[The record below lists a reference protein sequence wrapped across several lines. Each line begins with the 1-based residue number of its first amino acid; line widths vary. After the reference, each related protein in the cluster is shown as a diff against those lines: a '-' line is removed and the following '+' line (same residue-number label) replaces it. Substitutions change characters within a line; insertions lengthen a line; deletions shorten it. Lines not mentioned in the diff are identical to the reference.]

1 MRADADIESLL
12 ARLAEQPDNLTI
24 HEELHRA
31 ALRYKAAGGAPLEAL
46 SAIPPMSRD
55 ALRALIHFERCWA
68 YDVGNSDLLIRV
80 AHAID
85 ANAAAHPDS
94 NFGPVLRWLN
104 ELLRSML
111 RAG

>member
-12 ARLAEQPDNLTI
+12 ARLVEQPDHLPV
-24 HEELHRA
+24 HEELRRA
-31 ALRYKAAGGAPLEAL
+31 ALRYKAAGGRPLGAL
-46 SAIPPMSRD
+46 AAMPPMSHD

-80 AHAID
+80 ARAID
-85 ANAAAHPDS
+85 AYATVRPDS
-94 NFGPVLRWLN
+94 DFGPVLQWLE
-104 ELLRSML
+104 ELLRSTL